1 MTWQDVQAWIADDC
15 KDLAGKDLAPETI
28 RHYLGSLRQVL
39 NFCEIEPNPA
49 RSPKVKGPALQ
60 GEEIAPPS
68 RAEFDAIVGKL
79 RRELVFPV
87 RLMEAGGLRVGELTQ
102 LTYGD
107 VDFAGGRLRVSKA
120 RTKGRT
126 AGQRWLPVPGEL
138 LDEIDELVPLEDRH
152 ADRRVF
158 PFTTPQ
164 IRDSVTRACK
174 FAKVAH
180 YPPHQLRHR
189 RCNVWVKVH
198 NFDPVTVKTWSGH
211 SNVSMLLDTYS
222 HVMIDAADEWADFW
236 RFAYRERRGDVV
248 PVWSQEQK

>member
-1 MTWQDVQAWIADDC
+1 M
-15 KDLAGKDLAPETI
+15 
-28 RHYLGSLRQVL
+28 
-39 NFCEIEPNPA
+39 
-49 RSPKVKGPALQ
+49 
-60 GEEIAPPS
+60 
-68 RAEFDAIVGKL
+68 
-79 RRELVFPV
+79 
-87 RLMEAGGLRVGELTQ
+87 
-102 LTYGD
+102 
-107 VDFAGGRLRVSKA
+107 
-120 RTKGRT
+120 
-126 AGQRWLPVPGEL
+126 
-138 LDEIDELVPLEDRH
+138 PLEDRH

-189 RCNVWVKVH
+189 RCNVWVKVR

>member
-126 AGQRWLPVPGEL
+126 AGQRWLPVPDEL
-138 LDEIDELVPLEDRH
+138 LDEIDELVPSRT
-152 ADRRVF
+152 ATPTGGCSRSRR
-158 PFTTPQ
+158 
-164 IRDSVTRACK
+164 RRYVTR
-174 FAKVAH
+174 
-180 YPPHQLRHR
+180 
-189 RCNVWVKVH
+189 
-198 NFDPVTVKTWSGH
+198 
-211 SNVSMLLDTYS
+211 
-222 HVMIDAADEWADFW
+222 
-236 RFAYRERRGDVV
+236 
-248 PVWSQEQK
+248 